1 MTGEKS
7 PACQAEDQRCLTL
20 NYQRK
25 RKTVQKT
32 RKAPLPKGQS
42 FYASA
47 KHAEY
52 LLKDLEK
59 AEYFYLQ
66 AILSGDRKESAVK
79 DLASLLHQK
88 GKTQDAC
95 RVLERFSNS
104 IHSNPE
110 KLKNLY
116 TSLKKHLQTSEKQP
130 KTLKLSGFHSKPS
143 KFEVFSLFE
152 NSSRIRSIEFLGF
165 SVLISFPSHSSAR
178 KTLESFSHW
187 GTFKLFWISSDR
199 SVLGEIQSRER
210 ISLKPVSFSFKL
222 FFKDPACPAMC
233 LPIDF
238 NEFVE
243 DKEMVQAEASSVLG
257 CALASVL

>member
-7 PACQAEDQRCLTL
+7 PACQDQDQRCLTL
-20 NYQRK
+20 NYHKK
-25 RKTVQKT
+25 RRTVQRS
-32 RKAPLPKGQS
+32 RKVPLPKGQS
-42 FYASA
+42 FYALA

-52 LLKDLEK
+52 LLKDLER

-66 AILSGDRKESAVK
+66 AIVNGDRKESAVK

-95 RVLERFSNS
+95 RVLERFSSS
-104 IHSNPE
+104 IKTNPE

-116 TSLKKHLQTSEKQP
+116 ISLQKHLQTSEKQP
-130 KTLKLSGFHSKPS
+130 KALKVSGFHSKPS
-143 KFEVFSLFE
+143 NFEVFSLFE
-152 NSSRIRSIEFLGF
+152 NSSRIKTIENIGS

-187 GTFKLFWISSDR
+187 GTFKLFWVSSDR

-222 FFKDPACPAMC
+222 FFKDPCCAWLC
-233 LPIDF
+233 LPIDSTD
-238 NEFVE
+238 FVDIKDSFE
-243 DKEMVQAEASSVLG
+243 AEASIVLG
-257 CALASVL
+257 SALASVL